1 MPAPE
6 ELVIAQPPEP
16 SATSKKRKR
25 PKSAEKKGKKKKG
38 ADGSKPA
45 KRMTWTNKQRALVFA
60 ARGITFHARHL
71 MNDLRVLMPHSK
83 TDSKLERKEG
93 LYAINEICEMKNC
106 NMSMFFEM
114 RKKLDLFMWLSM
126 VPNGPSARFLV
137 QNVHTMDEMRLTGNH
152 LKSSR
157 PLVTF
162 NKAFDEQPH
171 LSLIKELLKQMFATP
186 NMHPKSK
193 PFYDHVL
200 GFTYLDGRIWFRNF
214 QITDQAE
221 GSLVEVGPRFCLW
234 LIKIFSGSFSGN
246 VIYDNPNYKS
256 PNQYRTELKIAA
268 SHRYKAKAEKNAKKA
283 AVEII
288 PKEDELDEIFHT
300 ITQDEL
306 KQAG

>member
-83 TDSKLERKEG
+83 TGSLVYLHFLVTLSSGDCCFSLRLSLTESAVNLITVCRDPFLPFLVKILLTIADCKCSFSDSKLERKEG

-126 VPNGPSARFLV
+126 VPNGPSARSV
-137 QNVHTMDEMRLTGNH
+137 PVKYQ
-152 LKSSR
+152 
-157 PLVTF
+157 
-162 NKAFDEQPH
+162 
-171 LSLIKELLKQMFATP
+171 
-186 NMHPKSK
+186 
-193 PFYDHVL
+193 
-200 GFTYLDGRIWFRNF
+200 
-214 QITDQAE
+214 
-221 GSLVEVGPRFCLW
+221 
-234 LIKIFSGSFSGN
+234 
-246 VIYDNPNYKS
+246 
-256 PNQYRTELKIAA
+256 
-268 SHRYKAKAEKNAKKA
+268 
-283 AVEII
+283 
-288 PKEDELDEIFHT
+288 
-300 ITQDEL
+300 
-306 KQAG
+306 